1 MTPLETLLASVGT
14 DDLRAIAASLA
25 AGRLRPPITALGV
38 SRSCPSAA
46 HEIVAATLQALL
58 EDGLRTDQLAQF
70 LAAIADARSVPSRSD
85 TADLVW
91 SGPEAPGTA
100 SRDTAA
106 VLSELFAE
114 AEREILI
121 AGYAVY
127 HGREVFRALAARMD
141 ADPALQV
148 TMLLDIRRAPGDTSL
163 ASEIVKRFTA
173 EFRSKHW
180 PGNRLPAIYYDPR
193 ALETDRTR
201 HAALHAKCA
210 IIDRRLA
217 LVTSANFTPAAQT
230 KNIEVG
236 ALIRSPRFA
245 AHLAEHFDA
254 LIRCGAVSL
263 AATGAKA

>member
-1 MTPLETLLASVGT
+1 MSALPSLLAALGA
-14 DDLRAIAASLA
+14 DDLRAIAESLA
-25 AGRLRPPITALGV
+25 AGRLRPPFTALGL
-38 SRSCPSAA
+38 SRVCLAA
-46 HEIVAATLQALL
+46 APEVVAAAMQALAD
-58 EDGLRTDQLAQF
+58 DGLRPDHLAQF
-70 LAAIADARSVPSRSD
+70 LSALADART
-85 TADLVW
+85 TAHDADRVDLVW

-106 VLSELFAE
+106 VLMELFAE

-127 HGREVFRALAARMD
+127 HGREVFRSLAARMD

-148 TMLLDIRRAPGDTSL
+148 TMLLDIRRGPGDTSL

-173 EFRSKHW
+173 EFRSRHW
-180 PGNRLPAIYYDPR
+180 PGTRLPAIYYDPR
-193 ALETDRTR
+193 ALETDRAR

-210 IIDRRLA
+210 VVDRRIA

-254 LIRCGAVSL
+254 LIRCGSL
-263 AATGAKA
+263 LKA